1 MSARVGGSTEVRTM
15 RIRALRALAAV
26 VVLVVLV
33 AAPAAASAKEKL
45 KIDFRK
51 DCPELTCTGTLL
63 ERSGTPIRAS
73 FVSTTLTPLWFSAD
87 VLGYSAVE
95 TFTRGGSTF
104 TMNLVGTMDYN
115 AEPDVTQVLGSVV
128 SGSWLGRPL
137 IGALVQGS
145 AERVFG
151 TTFQGLLVISP
162 QR

>member
-1 MSARVGGSTEVRTM
+1 M
-15 RIRALRALAAV
+15 RIRALTALAAA
-26 VVLVVLV
+26 VLV
-33 AAPAAASAKEKL
+33 AAVAAPATATAREKL
-45 KIDFRK
+45 KLDFQK

-73 FVSTTLTPLWFSAD
+73 FLSTTATPLWFSGD

-95 TFTRGGSTF
+95 TITRGESTF

-115 AEPDVTQVLGSVV
+115 VDPTVTQVLGSVV

-137 IGALVQGS
+137 VGALVQGS